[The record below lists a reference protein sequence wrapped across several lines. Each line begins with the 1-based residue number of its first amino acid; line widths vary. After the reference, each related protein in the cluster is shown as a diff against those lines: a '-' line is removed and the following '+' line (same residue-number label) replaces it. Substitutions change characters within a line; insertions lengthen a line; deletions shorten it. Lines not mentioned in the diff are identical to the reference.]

1 MIKKMIMPD
10 QKGRCSAAPD
20 DRPVPTARRQPAAGR
35 TALSPDGFSNGASC
49 DIVESPGWS
58 CGSSTNHPE
67 CSETDGGTML
77 DFYKKYYKTAF
88 DIGLI
93 IFTAF
98 LIMWIF
104 SFLYRIAAPIF
115 LAFLVF
121 AVIEPLA
128 SFLHK
133 RGLNKAIATAL
144 SVLLFVTVLLSVI
157 AAAGA
162 VFVVQIGSLVERLD
176 DYAVRVGE
184 TISGNLQDWQRRI
197 DALPDDLVQRAME
210 FSGAVAEKGAQ
221 IAQWFLRW
229 LLSFVS
235 SMSSFFVNF
244 VIGIILA
251 YFLSLEI
258 GSWKRIAREKTP
270 NTFKQAYFF
279 LRDHVLKGLVTYLK
293 AQLKLVALTFAI
305 IYVALLI
312 LRVDN
317 AFSVAV
323 LAAVFDLLPLLGV
336 ATVFVPWIIYLFV
349 VGNTTLAIW
358 LIVLLGFVI
367 LVRQILEPK
376 ITGESL
382 GVSAFTMLSFMVV
395 STSLF
400 GVAGLILSPVL
411 IILIK
416 ALYDQGYLQKWIRK
430 PEDY

>member
-1 MIKKMIMPD
+1 
-10 QKGRCSAAPD
+10 
-20 DRPVPTARRQPAAGR
+20 
-35 TALSPDGFSNGASC
+35 
-49 DIVESPGWS
+49 
-58 CGSSTNHPE
+58 
-67 CSETDGGTML
+67 ML

-88 DIGLI
+88 DIGLVI
-93 IFTAF
+93 LTVF
-98 LIMWIF
+98 LIMWMF

-121 AVIEPLA
+121 AAIEPLA

-133 RGLNKAIATAL
+133 RGLNKAIASAL
-144 SVLLFVTVLLSVI
+144 SVLLFVTVLLSAV

-162 VFVVQIGSLVERLD
+162 VFVVQVGSLVERLD
-176 DYAVRVGE
+176 DDAVRLGA
-184 TISGNLQDWQRRI
+184 TIGGNLQEWQRRI

-210 FSGAVAEKGAQ
+210 FSGTVAEKGAQ

-229 LLSFVS
+229 LLSFVTS
-235 SMSSFFVNF
+235 LSTFFVNF

-258 GSWKRIAREKTP
+258 GDWKRIAREKTP
-270 NTFKQAYFF
+270 NTFKKAYFF
-279 LRDHVLKGLVTYLK
+279 LRDHVLKGLGNYLK
-293 AQLKLVALTFAI
+293 AQLKLVGLTFVI

-317 AFSVAV
+317 AFAVAV

-336 ATVFVPWIIYLFV
+336 STIFIPWIIYLLV
-349 VGNTTLAIW
+349 VGNTVLAIW
-358 LIVLLGFVI
+358 LIALLGVVI
-367 LVRQILEPK
+367 LVRQFLEPK
-376 ITGESL
+376 ITGQSL

-395 STSLF
+395 SASLF
-400 GVAGLILSPVL
+400 GIAGLILSPVL

>member
-1 MIKKMIMPD
+1 
-10 QKGRCSAAPD
+10 
-20 DRPVPTARRQPAAGR
+20 
-35 TALSPDGFSNGASC
+35 
-49 DIVESPGWS
+49 
-58 CGSSTNHPE
+58 
-67 CSETDGGTML
+67 
-77 DFYKKYYKTAF
+77 
-88 DIGLI
+88 
-93 IFTAF
+93 
-98 LIMWIF
+98 
-104 SFLYRIAAPIF
+104 
-115 LAFLVF
+115 
-121 AVIEPLA
+121 
-128 SFLHK
+128 
-133 RGLNKAIATAL
+133 
-144 SVLLFVTVLLSVI
+144 
-157 AAAGA
+157 
-162 VFVVQIGSLVERLD
+162 
-176 DYAVRVGE
+176 
-184 TISGNLQDWQRRI
+184 
-197 DALPDDLVQRAME
+197 
-210 FSGAVAEKGAQ
+210 
-221 IAQWFLRW
+221 
-229 LLSFVS
+229 
-235 SMSSFFVNF
+235 
-244 VIGIILA
+244 
-251 YFLSLEI
+251 
-258 GSWKRIAREKTP
+258 
-270 NTFKQAYFF
+270 
-279 LRDHVLKGLVTYLK
+279 VLKGLVTYLK